1 MIENLRE
8 KLDEELRMMAEN
20 SDNISAAELAE
31 RIRIKERIVARLIK
45 MTNDL
50 DRWREEK
57 KPLLQSNTG
66 DCHD

>member
-20 SDNISAAELAE
+20 SENISAAELAE
-31 RIRIKERIVARLIK
+31 RIRIKERIVARLTK

-57 KPLLQSNTG
+57 QNANS
-66 DCHD
+66 

>member
-20 SDNISAAELAE
+20 SENISAAELTE
-31 RIRIKERIVARLIK
+31 RIRIKERIVARLTK

-57 KPLLQSNTG
+57 KNANS
-66 DCHD
+66 